1 MINAIPKDVFVSAIE
16 AIRTHMHN
24 DSQRQKLSASDDD
37 FSHPILKSYART
49 LSSPFLTVDMDDDY
63 CPVGF
68 YCFQVNFGRVS
79 EDDIIEPDEFYEMLQ
94 RGDYL

>member
-1 MINAIPKDVFVSAIE
+1 MINAITKDVFVSAIE
-16 AIRTHMHN
+16 SIRNEYSKPCSGKCNHE
-24 DSQRQKLSASDDD
+24 
-37 FSHPILKSYART
+37 ILKSYAKT

-68 YCFQVNFGRVS
+68 YCFQVNFGRIS
-79 EDDIIEPDEFYEMLQ
+79 EDEIIEPAEFYDMLQ